1 MPHSRLA
8 RSAASVLAT
17 AMLLTVVAA
26 APAADVQFFP
36 VPGEDGRTLPFSDA
50 VQVGDLIFLAGKLG
64 NIPGTRELAPG
75 GIEGETR
82 QAMENIR
89 ATLLR
94 LGASMDDVVKC
105 TVFLADIDEWA
116 AMNAVYV
123 TYFPRHRPARSALG
137 VSGLALGA
145 RTEIECIAARSD

>member
-1 MPHSRLA
+1 MSRPRTA
-8 RSAASVLAT
+8 RSAACILTASLLLAF
-17 AMLLTVVAA
+17 APP
-26 APAADVQFFP
+26 APAADVRFFP
-36 VPGEDGRTLPFSDA
+36 VPGADGRTLPFSDA

-123 TYFPRHRPARSALG
+123 TYCPKHRPARSALG